1 MADISTPSRPAAP
14 LRSPSEALAL
24 SLQPIQTADSLR
36 NQAYAML
43 KQAIADTDI
52 YSFPEEV
59 QLDKRVLTEALG
71 VSRTPVRE
79 AMTLLEQEGFLRT
92 VPRKGIFIVRKTK
105 AEIVEMI
112 QMWAALESMS
122 ARLATLHASDA
133 DIAGLRRLFDDFRN
147 SPPSEHLDEYS
158 HANIAFHQE
167 IVRLGGSK
175 LIADTIR
182 NIFIHVRAI
191 RKMTIFQSDR
201 AARSIVDHMRIIEAL
216 ERRETELAE
225 KLVRQHSLDLA
236 AFVSEH
242 CDFLD

>member
-1 MADISTPSRPAAP
+1 MADINSPSKPAAP
-14 LRSPSEALAL
+14 VRSPSEALAL

-52 YSFPEEV
+52 YSFTEEV

-105 AEIVEMI
+105 ADIVEMI

-122 ARLATLHASDA
+122 ARLATLHASDE
-133 DIAGLRRLFDDFRN
+133 DIAGLRRLFDDFRD
-147 SPPSEHLDEYS
+147 SAPTEHLDEYS
-158 HANIAFHQE
+158 HANIAFHQQ

-175 LIADTIR
+175 LIADAIR

-216 ERRETELAE
+216 ESRNTALAE
-225 KLVRQHSLDLA
+225 SLVRQHTLDLA
-236 AFVSEH
+236 AHVEKH

>member
-1 MADISTPSRPAAP
+1 MSTPALNLP
-14 LRSPSEALAL
+14 LA
-24 SLQPIQTADSLR
+24 LQPIGNSASLR
-36 NQAYAML
+36 DQAYAL
-43 KQAIADTDI
+43 LRQAIADADI
-52 YSFPEEV
+52 YASSEEIR
-59 QLDKRVLTEALG
+59 LDERALSESLG

-105 AEIVEMI
+105 ADIVEMI

-122 ARLATLHASDA
+122 ARLATLHASDE
-133 DIAGLRRLFDDFRN
+133 DIAGLRRLFDDFRD
-147 SPPSEHLDEYS
+147 SAPTEHLDEYS
-158 HANIAFHQE
+158 HANIAFHQQ
-167 IVRLGGSK
+167 IVRLGGSR
-175 LIADTIR
+175 LIADAIR